1 MGGGGGRTTFG
12 FYFDGFP
19 LDILCHIASALE
31 AMAFLS
37 VDFYYLRLFEISAM
51 FLMAIYNIVVSKNFM
66 DCHFIW
72 ALIHLSIHSYRIW
85 EILKKRMA
93 SKLSDEDKSLYD
105 GEFDIFSKAEFQ
117 VIRQKFEWVTLRK
130 GFVLCSLGKKNQYLY
145 YITEGFLNLENKDG
159 DVFGSPQAP
168 TWIGEIGVFNKSA
181 IASCTVVVGSDHIRA
196 IRFKM
201 DETRKGIHK
210 HGHDLQAHTYHKL
223 PQLFIHNVI
232 KTVDRLSGDVQTER
246 RASRSLSRKNLEME
260 EKLVR
265 ASSTGNNSPQNS
277 PGSSYLVS
285 INEHNND
292 NNTNGME
299 LTEK

>member
-1 MGGGGGRTTFG
+1 
-12 FYFDGFP
+12 
-19 LDILCHIASALE
+19 
-31 AMAFLS
+31 
-37 VDFYYLRLFEISAM
+37 
-51 FLMAIYNIVVSKNFM
+51 
-66 DCHFIW
+66 
-72 ALIHLSIHSYRIW
+72 
-85 EILKKRMA
+85 
-93 SKLSDEDKSLYD
+93 
-105 GEFDIFSKAEFQ
+105 
-117 VIRQKFEWVTLRK
+117 
-130 GFVLCSLGKKNQYLY
+130 
-145 YITEGFLNLENKDG
+145 
-159 DVFGSPQAP
+159 
-168 TWIGEIGVFNKSA
+168 
-181 IASCTVVVGSDHIRA
+181 
-196 IRFKM
+196 M

-246 RASRSLSRKNLEME
+246 RASRSLSGKNLEME

-277 PGSSYLVS
+277 RGSSYLVS